1 MNEGQLV
8 RVKQDQ
14 DGATDSIGLIT
25 KLWPSGR
32 VTVTF
37 RDGSFRSLTVA
48 NLESIDDD
56 SLSRNPGRGSSV
68 TGSEILGGA

>member
-8 RVKQDQ
+8 RVKRDQ

-37 RDGSFRSLTVA
+37 SDGSFRSLAVD
-48 NLESIDDD
+48 NLEAVGDDT
-56 SLSRNPGRGSSV
+56 LPRNTSRRSSSTSTEV
-68 TGSEILGGA
+68 PGGA